1 MDRTSPRKGPRR
13 GDGENRGS
21 FLKSEPAARVLQV
34 LNLGQATL
42 NKNNRYGTPTMAQRS
57 KAIVFL
63 IATAMYASSIV
74 HFLLS
79 VAPKIDNVDI
89 TGSYPGGNMSTTS
102 SSTLYSP
109 ACSPYTPDILAY
121 GIANFPTYSLTKFE
135 MTQLSTMTQVKAA
148 AVTKWGIQHPPS
160 SLLPMATYSLPPSW
174 KKHYGFW
181 DENDTL

>member
-63 IATAMYASSIV
+63 IATAMYASSI
-74 HFLLS
+74 FFN
-79 VAPKIDNVDI
+79 A
-89 TGSYPGGNMSTTS
+89 
-102 SSTLYSP
+102 
-109 ACSPYTPDILAY
+109 
-121 GIANFPTYSLTKFE
+121 
-135 MTQLSTMTQVKAA
+135 
-148 AVTKWGIQHPPS
+148 
-160 SLLPMATYSLPPSW
+160 LLPSMLPIHPGYFGIRDR
-174 KKHYGFW
+174 KLPYLLL
-181 DENDTL
+181 DQV